1 VRKPEVLVIG
11 GGIGGLSLAQRLK
24 QEGIP
29 VTVYERERAP
39 TDRLQGYQIH
49 LNPSGSCALRACLP
63 PELFGAFAAAA
74 GAPLR
79 GVRFVTE
86 RLDELL
92 SVSAAEM
99 GLAPDSVGNHRF
111 ISRTA
116 LWRVLL
122 TGLEAVVRFERTF
135 TRYEQRPDERV
146 VAHFADGS
154 AAEGDV
160 LVGAD
165 GSGSR
170 VRRHLLPAAHL
181 VDTGVLGVAGTLPLS
196 EVAAAGLP
204 TGLAEMPVL
213 ILARGGLRLFV
224 VAHESGAAEV
234 GGEVAWAFSVRRH
247 KLATQ
252 PGVQAAD
259 GMALREAVARLIQG
273 WDPRLRRLVEA
284 TAPAAIS
291 LLPLR
296 TSVPV
301 CCWTSG
307 PVTLLGDAIH
317 SMTPALGLGANT
329 ALRDAALLGGALT
342 GVARG
347 ERPLLAAIR
356 DYEREMARYGF
367 AAVRDS
373 RRALEQAASDN
384 PVALFATRTALRL
397 LNGVPPLKRWTFRR
411 LGGR

>member
-1 VRKPEVLVIG
+1 MRKLEVLVIG

-24 QEGIP
+24 REG
-29 VTVYERERAP
+29 VRVAVYERERTP

-49 LNPSGSCALRACLP
+49 LNPSGSRALHACLP
-63 PELFGAFAAAA
+63 PEPVGAFAAAA

-79 GVRFVTE
+79 GVRLVTE

-92 SVSAAEM
+92 SISAAEL
-99 GLAPDSVGNHRF
+99 GLAPDAVGSHRF
-111 ISRTA
+111 ISRSA
-116 LWRVLL
+116 LRRVLL

-135 TRYEQRPDERV
+135 TRYERRPDGRV

-154 AAEGDV
+154 AAEGEV

-170 VRRHLLPAAHL
+170 VRRQLLPGAEL

-196 EVAAAGLP
+196 EVAAAGLV
-204 TGLAEMPVL
+204 EVPVL
-213 ILARGGLRLFV
+213 VLARGGLRLFV
-224 VAHESGAAEV
+224 VAHESGAAEA
-234 GGEVAWAFSVRRH
+234 GGEASWAFSARRE
-247 KLATQ
+247 KLAIP
-252 PGVQAAD
+252 PGVDAAD
-259 GMALREAVARLIQG
+259 GLAVREAVVRLIRG

-296 TSVPV
+296 TSVLV
-301 CCWTSG
+301 CRWASG

-317 SMTPALGLGANT
+317 SMAPAGGLGANT
-329 ALRDAALLGGALT
+329 ALRDAALLGRALA

-347 ERPLLAAIR
+347 ERPLPAAIR
-356 DYEREMARYGF
+356 DYEREMVRYGF
-367 AAVRDS
+367 AAVRGS

-397 LNGVPPLKRWTFRR
+397 LNGAPPLKRWAFRR
-411 LGGR
+411 LGSR

>member
-1 VRKPEVLVIG
+1 MRKLEVLVIG

-24 QEGIP
+24 REG
-29 VTVYERERAP
+29 VRVAVYERERMP

-49 LNPSGSCALRACLP
+49 LNPSGCRALHACLP
-63 PELFGAFAAAA
+63 PELFGAFVAAA

-79 GVRFVTE
+79 GVSFVTE

-92 SVSAAEM
+92 SVSAAEL
-99 GLAPDSVGNHRF
+99 GLAPDPVGCHRF
-111 ISRTA
+111 ISRSA
-116 LWRVLL
+116 LRRVLL
-122 TGLEAVVRFERTF
+122 AGLETVARFERTF
-135 TRYEQRPDERV
+135 SRYERRPDGRV

-170 VRRHLLPAAHL
+170 VRRQLLPGAEL

-204 TGLAEMPVL
+204 AGLVEVPVL
-213 ILARGGLRLFV
+213 VLARGGLRLFV

-234 GGEVAWAFSVRRH
+234 GSEVAWAFSARRE
-247 KLATQ
+247 KLAIP
-252 PGVQAAD
+252 PGVDAAD
-259 GMALREAVARLIQG
+259 GLALREAVARLIRG

-301 CCWTSG
+301 CRWASG
-307 PVTLLGDAIH
+307 PATLLGDAIH
-317 SMTPALGLGANT
+317 SMAPAGGLGANT
-329 ALRDAALLGGALT
+329 ALRDAALLGRALA

-347 ERPLLAAIR
+347 ERPLRAAIR
-356 DYEREMARYGF
+356 DYEREMVRYGF
-367 AAVRDS
+367 AAVRGS

-397 LNGVPPLKRWTFRR
+397 LNGAPPLKRWAFRR
-411 LGGR
+411 LGSR